1 MNAKIKSI
9 ITSTFD
15 AFDNVAQQID
25 ESLCAGNVKALPFSR
40 IIWNDM
46 LTLSKALLTSA
57 SSTVENGLSTVAD
70 YLFDYLSSDEDGY
83 SIYDNLQVPDDFL
96 TTIPE
101 SLKAAINYDNLLY
114 LNDKDLG
121 LSFSIMVANLLKLI
135 GAEVISTNGAASYSL
150 VAILRDYH
158 TMTRSYIKTELASW
172 TEECESEYITVDGLD
187 TLPDIGIQSS
197 NEENSTTAPIENH
210 DKSTDTT
217 DDSDALEELNSL
229 IGLSKV
235 KDDVNS
241 LVNLIKVRKV
251 REERGMPTPPM
262 SLHLVFS
269 GNPGTGKTTVAR
281 LLARIYHQLGILSKG
296 HLTEVDRSGLVG
308 GYVGQTAIKV
318 KEVIDKAKGGI
329 LFIDEAYALTSS
341 KNDNDYGHEA
351 VDTLLKA
358 MEDNRNDLIVIVAGY
373 PELMR
378 QFLQSNPGLQSRF
391 NKFIDF
397 EDYSAQELMEIF
409 VNMCNKYGLT
419 LTNDASEYAKQ
430 FLEQRYAMRDET
442 FANGRDVR
450 NFFERALV
458 NQANRIAAQVDI
470 SDKELMTLQVDDLN
484 CITL

>member
-1 MNAKIKSI
+1 M
-9 ITSTFD
+9 
-15 AFDNVAQQID
+15 
-25 ESLCAGNVKALPFSR
+25 
-40 IIWNDM
+40 
-46 LTLSKALLTSA
+46 
-57 SSTVENGLSTVAD
+57 
-70 YLFDYLSSDEDGY
+70 
-83 SIYDNLQVPDDFL
+83 
-96 TTIPE
+96 
-101 SLKAAINYDNLLY
+101 
-114 LNDKDLG
+114 
-121 LSFSIMVANLLKLI
+121 
-135 GAEVISTNGAASYSL
+135 
-150 VAILRDYH
+150 
-158 TMTRSYIKTELASW
+158 
-172 TEECESEYITVDGLD
+172 
-187 TLPDIGIQSS
+187 
-197 NEENSTTAPIENH
+197 
-210 DKSTDTT
+210 
-217 DDSDALEELNSL
+217 
-229 IGLSKV
+229 
-235 KDDVNS
+235 
-241 LVNLIKVRKV
+241 
-251 REERGMPTPPM
+251 
-262 SLHLVFS
+262 
-269 GNPGTGKTTVAR
+269 
-281 LLARIYHQLGILSKG
+281 
-296 HLTEVDRSGLVG
+296 TEVDRSGLVG

-458 NQANRIAAQVDI
+458 NQANRIAVQADI